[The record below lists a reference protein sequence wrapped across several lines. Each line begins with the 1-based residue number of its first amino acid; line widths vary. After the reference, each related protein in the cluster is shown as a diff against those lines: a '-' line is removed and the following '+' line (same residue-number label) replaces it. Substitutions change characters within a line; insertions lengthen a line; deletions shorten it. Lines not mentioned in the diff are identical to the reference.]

1 MSLVEAQRVAGAP
14 LGMRTQRESTGEWV
28 STAHQE
34 RRCRHRRLE
43 VHKGQERGTAK
54 FHLK

>member
-34 RRCRHRRLE
+34 RRYRHRRLE